1 MAQATFVILYP
12 VMFKNTSIFFVFSLG
27 MLCAFAPM
35 CTDVYL
41 PALPQVVDTFNTTTS
56 LAQSSLT
63 ASFLGLALGQLIIGP
78 VSDTY
83 GRTKP
88 LIISLVLFA
97 ISSFFCAIA
106 PTITLFILFRVLQGM
121 CASGGIVLTRSIAC
135 DLYKGHELTSFMA
148 FLMSINSLAPILAP
162 LLGSLILSFV
172 SWVYIFYILCAWV
185 ILMLIMAK
193 AFVKESLPN
202 DKRDKSVKA
211 SLQRMKTDI
220 FNLKFMLVVLSL
232 SFIMAGFFSYLAAS
246 PFVFQRIYEFS
257 AFEFSLTFA
266 FISICV
272 TVVAPFAGRLSRRLS
287 ELKVVIISIVLM
299 IISGAV
305 VIAISFIKPQSF
317 IYVLAALAV
326 YCSMMGLS
334 QTAGFS
340 VVMSFKR
347 GGAGAASGIF
357 GVMYFAIGSLISPLV
372 GILGEKSMLPLGL
385 NLFICAIIALLF
397 LFIALKINVKA
408 EQNTPIKEESVECQ

>member
-1 MAQATFVILYP
+1 
-12 VMFKNTSIFFVFSLG
+12 
-27 MLCAFAPM
+27 
-35 CTDVYL
+35 
-41 PALPQVVDTFNTTTS
+41 
-56 LAQSSLT
+56 
-63 ASFLGLALGQLIIGP
+63 
-78 VSDTY
+78 
-83 GRTKP
+83 
-88 LIISLVLFA
+88 
-97 ISSFFCAIA
+97 
-106 PTITLFILFRVLQGM
+106 
-121 CASGGIVLTRSIAC
+121 
-135 DLYKGHELTSFMA
+135 
-148 FLMSINSLAPILAP
+148 
-162 LLGSLILSFV
+162 
-172 SWVYIFYILCAWV
+172 
-185 ILMLIMAK
+185 MLIMAK

-305 VIAISFIKPQSF
+305 VIAMSFIKPQSF

-334 QTAGFS
+334 QTAGFG

-397 LFIALKINVKA
+397 LFIALKIDFKA
-408 EQNTPIKEESVECQ
+408 EQKAPIKEESVECQ